1 MYIVSRG
8 DFFSMMWDIICLGW
22 TFYDQLHI
30 IKEQDVMQSLIDI
43 QKRLLPDLLQVL
55 HKRYSILRHIGFMQP
70 VGRRSL
76 ANNLG
81 YTERVLRSEVDFLKE
96 QNLVSINSIGMNLTL
111 EGKNLLEDLE
121 EMIRELI
128 GIDVMEL
135 ELKHRLKIRKVV
147 IVPGNSDE
155 SLMVKEDLGKA
166 SAICMKSNLSGKN
179 IIAVTG
185 GSTMAAVAN
194 VLTPELGKKDL
205 LFVPARGGI
214 GEDVQNQANTIS
226 SIMSK
231 NTGSK
236 HRVFYVPDQVSNEIY
251 ESLIKEPEIHEV
263 LNLIKSASM
272 VLHGIGDAITMAERR
287 KSKPEV
293 KQKLENQVAVG
304 EAFGYYFNEKGE
316 IVHKVLTIGL
326 QLEDL
331 AQIPNVIAVA
341 GGSSKAK
348 AIKAYMKKAPPSTI
362 LITDEG
368 AARKLLKG

>member
-1 MYIVSRG
+1 MQ
-8 DFFSMMWDIICLGW
+8 
-22 TFYDQLHI
+22 TF
-30 IKEQDVMQSLIDI
+30 IDI

-55 HKRYSILRHIGFMQP
+55 QKRYSILRYIGFMQP

-76 ANNLG
+76 AASLG
-81 YTERVLRSEVDFLKE
+81 LTERVLRGEVDFLKD
-96 QNLVSINSIGMNLTL
+96 QNLVFINNVGMSLTS

-121 EMIRELI
+121 GLMRELK

-135 ELKHRLKIRKVV
+135 ELKHFLGIKNVV
-147 IVPGNSDE
+147 VVAGDCDQSP
-155 SLMVKEDLGKA
+155 MVKSELGKA
-166 SAICMKSNLSGKN
+166 CANWMKKLLIGKN

-185 GSTMAAVAN
+185 GSTMAAVAEK
-194 VLTPELGKKDL
+194 LTPEDDRKEL

-226 SIMSK
+226 AIMAR
-231 NTGSK
+231 NTHSK
-236 HRVFYVPDQVSNEIY
+236 HRVFYVPDQVSQGIY
-251 ESLIKEPEIHEV
+251 QSLVKEPGIHEV
-263 LNLIKSASM
+263 LSLIRSASM

-287 KSKPEV
+287 KSSTEV
-293 KQKLENQVAVG
+293 MSKLKNGNAVG
-304 EAFGYYFNEKGE
+304 EAFGYYFNEQGD
-316 IVHKVLTIGL
+316 IVHKVSIIGL

-331 AQIPNVIAVA
+331 VKIPNVIAVA

-368 AARKLLKG
+368 AAKKLLKS